1 MPIEN
6 KQQELIAIGASIT
19 ANCQPCLEYHV
30 EKALEYGADAEEIA
44 RAIEIGKTVRKGAQ
58 AKMDRFAA
66 TYTVQT
72 ASPECSQKSTTA
84 CECGL

>member
-1 MPIEN
+1 MKLDTKLE
-6 KQQELIAIGASIT
+6 ELIAIGASIT
-19 ANCQPCLEYHV
+19 ANCQPCLEYHA
-30 EKALEYGADAEEIA
+30 EKAREHGADAEEIA

-66 TYTVQT
+66 TYAVQS
-72 ASPECSQKSTTA
+72 ASPECSTKTATA